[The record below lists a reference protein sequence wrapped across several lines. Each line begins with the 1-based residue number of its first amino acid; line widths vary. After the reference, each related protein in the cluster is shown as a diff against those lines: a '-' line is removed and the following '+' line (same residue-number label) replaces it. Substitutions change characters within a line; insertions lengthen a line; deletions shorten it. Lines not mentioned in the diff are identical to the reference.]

1 MALVGGNVGRRAIT
15 GAAVAELVQRAPAT
29 ARQRRRAPGV
39 ARCMNNDALAEGLA
53 LVLRGI
59 ESDVPYGP
67 DRDATID
74 ELEEIETD
82 LIAERAA
89 NVTIDRPA
97 YPQVEATA
105 A

>member
-1 MALVGGNVGRRAIT
+1 
-15 GAAVAELVQRAPAT
+15 
-29 ARQRRRAPGV
+29 
-39 ARCMNNDALAEGLA
+39 MNNDALAEGLA

-82 LIAERAA
+82 LAAERASG
-89 NVTIDRPA
+89 VTSDPPSR
-97 YPQVEATA
+97 PQVEATA